1 MQFKCPNC
9 GEAFALSVMVV
20 PKTEAH
26 GARRHKALADALD
39 AMVLQAIADNPG
51 RFMASGRHGL
61 WENRFKLREELR
73 VRAHRKAMEA
83 ERTYLATLARQNA
96 ATDIVIQDVY
106 GDRGGW

>member
-73 VRAHRKAMEA
+73 VIGRDTMQRSVKRLLVGMKIIKDAGN
-83 ERTYLATLARQNA
+83 TLRP
-96 ATDIVIQDVY
+96 VS
-106 GDRGGW
+106 